1 MQLELYV
8 TFVKFERFVRELK
21 QELLPIL
28 DTYGLKL
35 KPWDFQSEHEK
46 FIGQRIYSVRKLA
59 ENGDSTENTFMLQ
72 ELAETNHPRLRNE
85 LALALSDLREE
96 QAVDVIVDLIQQ
108 RKTLGNRSTLLYALE
123 PLDDARHKQ
132 VLIDQLIGGNY
143 EVGVQCYELLK
154 NIKAKFGEN
163 EHMALRTKL
172 NEKAELLR
180 KTASLF
186 D

>member
-1 MQLELYV
+1 MHLEFYV
-8 TFVKFERFVRELK
+8 DFASFERFVSELK
-21 QELLPIL
+21 QELVPIL
-28 DTYGLKL
+28 DTYGLML
-35 KPWDFQSEHEK
+35 KPWDFQSEYEK
-46 FIGQRIYSVRKLA
+46 FIQQRIACIRKLA
-59 ENGDSTENTFMLQ
+59 ENGDSTENTPMLQ

-108 RKTLGNRSTLLYALE
+108 RKTLGNRGTLLYALE
-123 PLDDARHKQ
+123 PLDYARHKQ

-143 EVGVQCYELLK
+143 EVSAQCYELLE
-154 NIKAKFGEN
+154 NIKAKFSES
-163 EHMALRTKL
+163 ERKDLRTEL